1 MLRNY
6 ILILLAV
13 FMGACSKNTDKENT
27 MLRADELAVAAP
39 ITGAGSLKDAN
50 IQYVGR
56 WDFSDST
63 KFNAYWGGSYIKVN
77 FTGTTVKLQTA
88 NTSNFYASIDGGPWV
103 SYKNVGGV
111 IDLTTTPLAAGTHTL
126 SVAQGRDYDYLFSFQ
141 GLILDAGATTS
152 KPAVADYLI
161 EWIGDSITAG
171 YLDDQANV
179 SDYAWICAEALG
191 AEHTQIAYPGIALVS
206 SPRHGVAMDSQYFRL
221 QPPNY
226 TPYKAWDFSRYTPKA
241 VVLNLGTNDSDYE
254 DSDDVFQA
262 VYEHLLSGI
271 RAKFPQAEIFVL
283 RTFLGI
289 RAQPTAAAVANRI
302 VAGDT
307 KIHYINTDGWI
318 SQHTTDYLPDNLHPS
333 EAGHQKIAGL
343 LKPVLD
349 AYINGTAIIPDGVY
363 SIVNRHSGLVL
374 DAAGQGTASGTLV
387 QQYTNNGGTNQRWQ
401 LTALGNNRY
410 KITGVQSG
418 KAWDMTGQS
427 LADGAALQLYDYG
440 AGLNQQWEI
449 AKLTNGYYTISS
461 VQSGK
466 VLEIP
471 ALSTAPGTGVVQY
484 RSNGGTNQQWSFK

>member
-13 FMGACSKNTDKENT
+13 FLGACSKNTEKENT
-27 MLRADELAVAAP
+27 MLRADQLAVAAP
-39 ITGAGSLKDAN
+39 NSGAGSLKDAN
-50 IQYVGR
+50 IQYTGR

-63 KFNAYWGGSYIKVN
+63 TFNAYWGGSYITVN

-88 NTSNFYASIDGGPWV
+88 NRSNFYASIDGGPWV
-103 SYKNVGGV
+103 SYKDMGGV
-111 IDLTTTPLAAGTHTL
+111 IDLTPTPLAAGTHL
-126 SVAQGRDYDYLFSFQ
+126 LRVAQGRDYDYLFGFQ

-152 KPAVADYLI
+152 KPAVSDYLI

-171 YLDDQANV
+171 FMDDQANV
-179 SDYAWICAEALG
+179 SDYAWICSEAFG
-191 AEHTQIAYPGIALVS
+191 AGHTQIAYPGIALVS

-226 TPYKAWDFSRYTPKA
+226 TPYKAWDFTRYTPKA
-241 VVLNLGTNDSDYE
+241 IVLNLGTNDSDYE
-254 DSDDVFQA
+254 DSDVVFQA

-302 VAGDT
+302 VAGDN

-318 SQHTTDYLPDNLHPS
+318 SQHTSDYLPDNLHPS
-333 EAGHQKIAGL
+333 EAGHIKIAGL
-343 LKPVLD
+343 LKPILD
-349 AYINGTAIIPDGVY
+349 AYINGTVIIPEGVY
-363 SIVNRHSGLVL
+363 TITNRNSGLVL

-387 QQYTNNGGTNQRWQ
+387 QQYTANGGSNQRWQ
-401 LTALGNNRY
+401 LTSLGNNRY

-418 KAWDMTGQS
+418 KSWDMTGQS
-427 LADGAALQLYDYG
+427 RADGAALQLYDYNG
-440 AGLNQQWEI
+440 GLNQQWEI
-449 AKLTNGYYTISS
+449 TKNINGYYTISG

-471 ALSTAPGTGVVQY
+471 ALSTTPGTGVVQY
-484 RSNGGTNQQWSFK
+484 QDNGGTNQQWSFR